1 MLHQKASSDMKQGM
15 GYNIFNNVTAV
26 GMDKSNQVFTW
37 ASILK
42 MALDHKKTFALANI
56 ISVITT
62 LMSLPIPLIIPSLIN
77 EVLLKQPGFFTKALS
92 HIVSEPLI
100 TPALILITAFALVMI
115 LRLSAEILTVLQS
128 REFKIISKDVVLKIR
143 MKLLAHLTAISIKE
157 YETLGSGKLASYYI
171 KDLDT
176 IDEFIGSSVSQ
187 TVIAILALI
196 GVTVVLFVIN
206 WKIALFI
213 LLFNPLSLLLT
224 AKFSKKLKELKA
236 QQNTAFELFQDAF
249 TETVDAIIQLR
260 ADNQETN
267 FIQKLLF
274 KAREVKNCS
283 IAYEWKTE
291 IVSDFSG
298 MLLFI
303 GVDLYYLLAM
313 TLILL
318 NDFTI
323 GMMIALLQYVF
334 QVQWYMSLVVAMQS
348 KFYAADSALTRIN
361 QILQLETEPHY
372 PEKIN
377 PFHEQKAIT
386 LDIKNLSFA
395 YKPNTMVMVGVNMHI
410 APYKK
415 IGIVGTSG
423 AGKSTLIQALLGF
436 YPIVG
441 GEITINGVNIYDVG
455 FELIRDNICTVLQSP
470 ILFNDTIR
478 NNLTFDSQVSD
489 DELWGALDKAQLK
502 PLIESYEHQLD
513 TQVGKRGVRFSG
525 GQRQRLAIARMLLR
539 QPRIVILDEATS
551 ALDSNTEHA
560 LFESIRDFLRSRTTI
575 IITHR
580 LSSIMD
586 SDIIYV
592 MNQGLIAEQGTH
604 EELLVLKGIYYSLFT
619 LQKYENGDLE

>member
-1 MLHQKASSDMKQGM
+1 M
-15 GYNIFNNVTAV
+15 G
-26 GMDKSNQVFTW
+26 KSNQVFSW
-37 ASILK
+37 ANILK

-62 LMSLPIPLIIPSLIN
+62 LISLPIPLIIPSLIN

-187 TVIAILALI
+187 AVIAILALI

-260 ADNQETN
+260 ADNQEAN

-313 TLILL
+313 ILILL

-334 QVQWYMSLVVAMQS
+334 QVQWYMNLVVTMQS

-372 PEKIN
+372 PEKTN
-377 PFHEQKAIT
+377 PFHEQEAIT

-395 YKPNTMVMVGVNMHI
+395 YKPNTMVMVDVNMHI

-436 YPIVG
+436 YPIAS

-455 FELIRDNICTVLQSP
+455 FELVRDNICTVLQSP

-489 DELWGALDKAQLK
+489 DELWDALDKAQLK

-513 TQVGKRGVRFSG
+513 TQMGKRGVRFSG
-525 GQRQRLAIARMLLR
+525 GQRQRLAIARMVLR
-539 QPRIVILDEATS
+539 QPKVVILDEATS

-619 LQKYENGDLE
+619 LQKYENGDMK

>member
-1 MLHQKASSDMKQGM
+1 M
-15 GYNIFNNVTAV
+15 G
-26 GMDKSNQVFTW
+26 KSNQVFTW
-37 ASILK
+37 ASIFK
-42 MALDHKKTFALANI
+42 MALDHKKNFVLANI

-77 EVLLKQPGFFTKALS
+77 EVLLKQPGFFTRALS
-92 HIVSEPLI
+92 HIVSVPLI

-115 LRLSAEILTVLQS
+115 LRLSTEILTVLQS

-143 MKLLAHLTAISIKE
+143 MKLLTHLTNISIKE

-176 IDEFIGSSVSQ
+176 IDEFIGSSVSK
-187 TVIAILALI
+187 TVIALLALI
-196 GVTVVLFVIN
+196 GVTIVLFVIN

-236 QQNTAFELFQDAF
+236 QQNSAFELFQDAF

-260 ADNQETN
+260 ADNQESN
-267 FIQKLLF
+267 FIQKLLS
-274 KAREVKNCS
+274 KAREVKNRS

-334 QVQWYMSLVVAMQS
+334 QVQWYMTLVVAMQS

-372 PEKIN
+372 PEKTN
-377 PFHEQKAIT
+377 PFHEQEAIT
-386 LDIKNLSFA
+386 IDIKNLSFA
-395 YKPNTMVMVGVNMHI
+395 YKPNTMILADVNMHI
-410 APYKK
+410 DPYKK

-436 YPIVG
+436 YPIAG
-441 GEITINGVNIYDVG
+441 GEITINGVNIFDIG
-455 FELIRDNICTVLQSP
+455 FDLIRDNISTVLQSP

-478 NNLTFDSQVSD
+478 NNLTFDSQASD
-489 DELWGALDKAQLK
+489 DELWIALEKTQLK

-513 TQVGKRGVRFSG
+513 TQIGKRGVRFSG

-539 QPRIVILDEATS
+539 QPKIVILDEATS
-551 ALDSNTEHA
+551 ALDLNTEHA
-560 LFESIRDFLRSRTTI
+560 LFESISDFLRSRTTI
-575 IITHR
+575 IISHR

-604 EELLVLKGIYYSLFT
+604 GELLLLKGIYYSLFT
-619 LQKYENGDLE
+619 LQKYENGYLQ